1 MPRWSSWAITSREE
15 LSGSGSSHLREND
28 GLWAVPFWLNI
39 IAERRLSIAEVLG
52 RYYHS
57 RHDWD
62 VLQPDV
68 AADLM
73 ECLRSRL
80 PDLPGSTATGLTVP
94 AADAM
99 AGIRARTGSRQP
111 DVNT

>member
-1 MPRWSSWAITSREE
+1 
-15 LSGSGSSHLREND
+15 LREND

-52 RYYHS
+52 DHWRRFGRHYHS
-57 RHDWD
+57 HHDWD

-68 AADLM
+68 DADLM
-73 ECLRSRL
+73 ECPRSRL

-99 AGIRARTGSRQP
+99 AGIRARTGRRQP
-111 DVNT
+111 DVTT